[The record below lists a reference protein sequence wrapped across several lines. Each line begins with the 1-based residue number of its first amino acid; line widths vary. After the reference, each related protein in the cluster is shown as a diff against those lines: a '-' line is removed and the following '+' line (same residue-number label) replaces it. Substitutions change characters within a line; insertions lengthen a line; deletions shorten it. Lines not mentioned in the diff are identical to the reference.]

1 MAVRIER
8 PPYFADIVQDSRT
21 TPAKWHCIIQRQ
33 GSSEVIAWFQEATQN
48 SAEQAA
54 AVELENLHREDLA
67 RAGQLPLILKS
78 GPDHA
83 A

>member
-8 PPYFADIVQDSRT
+8 PPYFADILQDTRT
-21 TPAKWHCIIQRQ
+21 NPAKWHCIIQRR
-33 GSSEVIAWFQEATQN
+33 GSSEVIAWFQEASED
-48 SAEQAA
+48 SAQQS
-54 AVELENLHREDLA
+54 AVAELENLHREDLS